1 MSFLVKVGKI
11 DNILNRKLNCNNQIL
26 YITFII
32 AQIWLTSIPD
42 SHQKHS
48 MVSSTRT
55 CKETTVLKKYAEV
68 LQCGLLEI
76 VYLIFYAKNYS
87 FYQML
92 ET

>member
-1 MSFLVKVGKI
+1 
-11 DNILNRKLNCNNQIL
+11 
-26 YITFII
+26 
-32 AQIWLTSIPD
+32 
-42 SHQKHS
+42 

-55 CKETTVLKKYAEV
+55 CKETTVLKKYAGV